1 VIAAHAQDLA
11 CLELFVPGRDVHK
24 GIATAVALPPGA
36 GAGGS
41 TDDSSGT
48 TGAGASNSDL
58 ME

>member
-1 VIAAHAQDLA
+1 
-11 CLELFVPGRDVHK
+11 VHK